1 MKNTSDF
8 YKLLSQKFPQKEMQQ
23 KVLEKIAATVAL
35 GMRSLVVKNLDP
47 RDEKA
52 FEQVVEK
59 EDDLGIFLFA
69 QERVDNFEYKFQL
82 LVDDISQTVSADL
95 TS

>member
-1 MKNTSDF
+1 MKSTSGF
-8 YKLLSQKFPQKEMQQ
+8 YKLLSQKFPQKKMQQ
-23 KVLEKIAATVAL
+23 KVLEKIIATVAL
-35 GMRSLVVKNLDP
+35 GMRALVVKNLDP
-47 RDEKA
+47 RDKEA

-69 QERVDNFEYKFQL
+69 QEKVDNFENHFQQ
-82 LVDDISQTVSADL
+82 LVDDIAQTVSADL